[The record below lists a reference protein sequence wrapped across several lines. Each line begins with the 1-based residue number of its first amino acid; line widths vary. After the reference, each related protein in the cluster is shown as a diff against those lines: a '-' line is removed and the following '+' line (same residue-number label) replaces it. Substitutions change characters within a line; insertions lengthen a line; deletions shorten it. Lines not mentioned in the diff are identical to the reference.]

1 MATTSGLAVN
11 PASPSTM
18 PAADL
23 AKWTGFVDA
32 PSQQRRKRRTA
43 MAKQSTHGKR
53 PRATFGCKHIKCDPT
68 IRRAFER
75 ENLNIVKVCQLA
87 RKAGVVHFNPL
98 LLDASDNPR
107 VWALG
112 GLDEGT
118 RVEVWWTAENEWFAG
133 RVVDH
138 HANGRTGTT
147 IFYDDGETDR
157 KSVV

>member
-1 MATTSGLAVN
+1 MPRRSVSDAADDEDYSSARAVTTMATTSGLAVN

-98 LLDASDNPR
+98 LLDAS
-107 VWALG
+107 
-112 GLDEGT
+112 
-118 RVEVWWTAENEWFAG
+118 
-133 RVVDH
+133 
-138 HANGRTGTT
+138 
-147 IFYDDGETDR
+147 GEFTQLTYATHTCNLL
-157 KSVV
+157 S